1 MRPQGD
7 ATKTGATSKGLVAV
21 NRTKVLEAAQKFLS
35 KGQYDKA
42 IAEYQKLVVED
53 PRDVRTLLKIGDLH
67 TKRNKPK
74 DAIEVYLKVAELYAK
89 QGFFLKAVA
98 VYKQILKLDP
108 AHLDSSL
115 RLAKMYEELALTSDA
130 LNTYE
135 HVADAYLAQGQ
146 TDKALE
152 TMERMVEL
160 DGQNVAVRI
169 KYAEALSK
177 ADKTKAAAKAFA
189 EGAALLKEQGRMDD
203 YLRVVERQLYHD
215 AENLDLARNLSSLYL
230 ERQDPKRALAKLQI
244 CFKADPRDV
253 QTLEMLAEAFRQL
266 GQIPKTI
273 SVLKE
278 ISRLHAEFGA
288 TDARKR
294 TLKRVLDLDPN
305 DAEARQGLGAPAP
318 APTQAQRTAGA
329 ASQPKPVPQERMPT
343 ATQIE
348 RMAPNEPTHT
358 IRGFANTAQAAVAA
372 ASALATERAA
382 QAQAAQAK
390 TAQAAQAQAAQA
402 ADARAA
408 QAKAAQTAQIAKN
421 TRAPSSFPPLPD
433 SADPELSLDAGDEY
447 DLLEGGSDEDAD
459 LLSDDGG
466 DDSDDMLIVDDR
478 SGRHPEPAPTL
489 ALSKKDVASARKEE
503 TKTERITRLLADAD
517 AHEGYGLHD
526 KVEALLKEALTLDPQ
541 HLPAHERLKDL
552 YVATDRRVEATREL
566 LWLSDSWDDR
576 NRSRAIQYARDAYDL
591 APHAAPTKNRLAAL
605 GVNPAEEATE
615 DVMFVEDSRASAL
628 PVSPPIRHEEPR
640 FSSLPAQSLPEPERV
655 IAEEDPLD
663 VPISPDEFDAPPP
676 MQTRRSNTNY
686 AALLDEEFSPED
698 FDREPVQATRR
709 DEDLELD
716 PGNLGDDME
725 DPLDAP
731 ISPDEFDA
739 PPPRRSMGRPSDIG
753 DLLDRPQPND
763 DFGLSDERFDRSGL
777 MEADADATEIGS
789 AVEIRAAVAL
799 AKQEARPTVRA
810 APAAV
815 RIEDD
820 DEPSVEFVEVGTGE
834 VDVEAIEAA
843 EADDAWA
850 RQAQASR
857 ASYAEVETGE
867 IELSESAQLSE
878 PKRGMSVAQPK
889 SASLD
894 LPPAPPPSPPR
905 KPSAPDMPPLPVLGA
920 QALPRAPAFAP
931 KPAPLAAKPEP
942 LAAKPEPVV
951 ARPAPAPARAAPSQ
965 LARPRDSE
973 ANFGALNE
981 PAPKAKEAAGFAI
994 PGSKAA
1000 QTAEAER
1007 LFVAPKVEAPKPAAR
1022 AVETP
1027 PADDLTPEIEETLDE
1042 ADFFASQGMMD
1053 EAVEL
1058 VQEAI
1063 LIYPGSRALRAKML
1077 QYEAAADDAEAR
1089 AEADADVRKN
1099 KDESFDIAEQLA
1111 ENPSPSGPGAAP
1123 DEMVDVE
1130 SVFAQFK
1137 KGVSE
1142 QIDIDD
1148 SETHFD
1154 LGIAYKEM
1162 GLTAD
1167 AMQEF
1172 EIAARG
1178 AKRACAALT
1187 MIGTCALE
1195 QGDLERAVAQFH
1207 RALATGHKSAGEEL
1221 ALQYEIGN
1229 AYEMMGKLDRAIK
1242 AFELAAA
1249 RDRSFRSVG
1258 QRLDQ
1263 LKKKR
1268 GSSDDSDVDAALDEL
1283 LGGE

>member
-1 MRPQGD
+1 
-7 ATKTGATSKGLVAV
+7 VAV

-108 AHLDSSL
+108 THLDSSQ

-146 TDKALE
+146 VDKALE

-203 YLRVVERQLYHD
+203 YIRVVERQLYHD
-215 AENLDLARNLSSLYL
+215 AENLELARNLSSLYL

-288 TDARKR
+288 TEARKR

-318 APTQAQRTAGA
+318 APAQAQRTGPGA
-329 ASQPKPVPQERMPT
+329 AQPQKPAAAPVPQERMPT

-348 RMAPNEPTHT
+348 RMAPNEPQRT
-358 IRGFANTAQAAVAA
+358 IRGLAPTAQAAVAA
-372 ASALATERAA
+372 AAALTAERAQAAQAA
-382 QAQAAQAK
+382 QAQAAQ
-390 TAQAAQAQAAQA
+390 AQAAQAQAAQA
-402 ADARAA
+402 AQARLAQAQAA
-408 QAKAAQTAQIAKN
+408 QAQAAQAAQLAKN

-433 SADPELSLDAGDEY
+433 DNRDPELSLDAGDEY
-447 DLLEGGSDEDAD
+447 DLLEAGEDDDAD
-459 LLSDDGG
+459 FLSDDADG
-466 DDSDDMLIVDDR
+466 DADEVLIIDDR
-478 SGRHPEPAPTL
+478 TDRHPEPDL
-489 ALSKKDVASARKEE
+489 ADAKPSTATARQQE
-503 TKTERITRLLADAD
+503 TKPERITRLLSDAD

-526 KVEALLKEALTLDPQ
+526 KVEALLKEVLSLDPE
-541 HLPAHERLKDL
+541 HLPARERLKDL

-566 LWLSDSWDDR
+566 LWLSDAWNDR

-591 APHAAPTKNRLAAL
+591 APHAAATKNRLAAL
-605 GVNPAEEATE
+605 GVNPAQESAE
-615 DVMFVEDSRASAL
+615 DVMFVEESRQVEQ
-628 PVSPPIRHEEPR
+628 PFSPPIRREEPR
-640 FSSLPAQSLPEPERV
+640 VSSVPPLSVPEERALV
-655 IAEEDPLD
+655 RAEEDPLD

-676 MQTRRSNTNY
+676 MQTMRRSNVDY
-686 AALLDEEFSPED
+686 ADLLDEEVSPED
-698 FDREPVQATRR
+698 FDREPAQAASR
-709 DEDLELD
+709 DDDLDL
-716 PGNLGDDME
+716 GGLGDDM

-739 PPPRRSMGRPSDIG
+739 PPPRRSMVGPSDVG
-753 DLLDRPQPND
+753 DLLDRPQPDD

-777 MEADADATEIGS
+777 IEADADSTEIGD

-799 AKQEARPTVRA
+799 AKKEARPTVRPSPTIA
-810 APAAV
+810 QV
-815 RIEDD
+815 QDD

-834 VDVEAIEAA
+834 LDVEAIEAA
-843 EADDAWA
+843 EAENAVAA
-850 RQAQASR
+850 RAKAGREQYS
-857 ASYAEVETGE
+857 ELGTGE
-867 IELSESAQLSE
+867 IEFDGGAHQRETS
-878 PKRGMSVAQPK
+878 RGISVPRPK
-889 SASLD
+889 SASFD
-894 LPPAPPPSPPR
+894 LPPVPPPSPR
-905 KPSAPDMPPLPVLGA
+905 KPSVQDMPPLPALGA
-920 QALPRAPAFAP
+920 PGLPAVPAFAP
-931 KPAPLAAKPEP
+931 KPAPMAAKPAP
-942 LAAKPEPVV
+942 VAAK
-951 ARPAPAPARAAPSQ
+951 PAPAPAPMPVAAPVAP

-973 ANFGALNE
+973 ADFGSLNE
-981 PAPKAKEAAGFAI
+981 PEPTTAEDAAFAFQPPAAK
-994 PGSKAA
+994 
-1000 QTAEAER
+1000 AEAEL
-1007 LFVAPKVEAPKPAAR
+1007 LFIEPEADLAPEPDTDEQAVEAP
-1022 AVETP
+1022 AV
-1027 PADDLTPEIEETLDE
+1027 DSDLTPEIEETLDE

-1063 LIYPGSRALRAKML
+1063 LIYPGNRALRAKML
-1077 QYEAAADDAEAR
+1077 EYEAAADVAEAQ
-1089 AEADADVRKN
+1089 AEADADAKKN
-1099 KDESFDIAEQLA
+1099 EDDSFDIAEQLA
-1111 ENPSPSGPGAAP
+1111 DNTGASGPGAAA

-1162 GLTAD
+1162 GLTND

-1178 AKRACAALT
+1178 EKRACAALT

-1207 RALATGHKSAGEEL
+1207 RALATSHKSPGEEL

-1229 AYEMMGKLDRAIK
+1229 AYEMLGQIDRAIK
-1242 AFELAAA
+1242 AFELAAM

-1268 GSSDDSDVDAALDEL
+1268 GSSMADDAEVDAALDEL